1 MSEKKSLIGKGVF
14 FVPKIANDKDKR
26 QNIKSVRKSRREAL
40 KNASTKEEKK
50 AIREDARQN
59 IRAERGG
66 VSQVREIFTD
76 VKDFSDQ
83 VNQLKSNIQGTT
95 VGRVASLAKN
105 LIGHISSGNFQAI
118 ANDVGTGAAIA
129 QRLRNK
135 TGAIKKQT
143 NNNCN

>member
-1 MSEKKSLIGKGVF
+1 MAEKKPLIGEGVF

-118 ANDVGTGAAIA
+118 ANDVGTGTAIA

>member
-1 MSEKKSLIGKGVF
+1 MAEKKPLIGEGVF

-143 NNNCN
+143 KNNCN

>member
-1 MSEKKSLIGKGVF
+1 MAEKKPLIGEGVF

-26 QNIKSVRKSRREAL
+26 QNIKNVRKSRRKAL
-40 KNASTKEEKK
+40 KNANTKEEKK
-50 AIREDARQN
+50 AIRQEARQN
-59 IRAERGG
+59 IRTERGG

-83 VNQLKSNIQGTT
+83 VNLLKSNIQGTT
-95 VGRVASLAKN
+95 VGRVTNLARN

-118 ANDVGTGAAIA
+118 AGDVGTGVAIA
-129 QRLRNK
+129 KRLKNT

-143 NNNCN
+143 KNNCN